1 MKPKTKNIEAQLR
14 DAILS
19 SDVSRY
25 KLCKMS
31 GVTNSQLSY
40 FVRGERSLTL
50 GSAAKV
56 AQALGLELV
65 AKRSK
70 KKAR

>member
-1 MKPKTKNIEAQLR
+1 MKPKTKDIETQLR
-14 DAILS
+14 DAILK

-25 KLCKMS
+25 RLCKMS

-40 FVRGERSLTL
+40 FVHGERSLIL
-50 GSAAKV
+50 RSAAKV
-56 AQALGLELV
+56 AKALGLELV
-65 AKRSK
+65 PKKSK

>member
-14 DAILS
+14 DAILNS
-19 SDVSRY
+19 EISRY
-25 KLCKMS
+25 RLCKMS

-40 FVRGERSLTL
+40 FVHGKRSLTL

-56 AQALGLELV
+56 AQALGLELAV
-65 AKRSK
+65 KKRK

>member
-1 MKPKTKNIEAQLR
+1 MKTETKNIEAQLR
-14 DAILS
+14 DAILNS
-19 SDVSRY
+19 EISRY
-25 KLCKMS
+25 RLCKMS

-56 AQALGLELV
+56 AQALRLELV
-65 AKRSK
+65 AKK
-70 KKAR
+70 CKEK